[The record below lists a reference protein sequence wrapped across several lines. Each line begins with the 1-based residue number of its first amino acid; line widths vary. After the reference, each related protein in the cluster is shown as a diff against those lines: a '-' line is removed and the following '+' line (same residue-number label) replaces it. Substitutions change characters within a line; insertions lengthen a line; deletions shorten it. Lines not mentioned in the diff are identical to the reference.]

1 MYTTFNGEWVTDV
14 EKMTCRNKTNNIVI
28 LFKKINGSLIGEI
41 KTLPMKVVSKWAAEG
56 LGNKRIKN
64 AATEAQVIFFKAYFE
79 KNYKDGL
86 G

>member
-1 MYTTFNGEWVTDV
+1 MSTIFNSEWVTDV

-56 LGNKRIKN
+56 LVNKRIKN
-64 AATEAQVIFFKAYFE
+64 AATEAQVIFLNAYFE
-79 KNYKDGL
+79 KKSIRMN
-86 G
+86 